1 MPSPQNFSWDEDAN
15 DNPDL
20 EGLPD
25 EKDEV
30 VVEQTQVAYDP
41 ETGMRN
47 EDGTSEVVDEIY
59 EEAPRE
65 TPQLNK
71 AMSRI
76 QKAQDRLDM
85 AHCYRLLLEN
95 SMFDVDTPAARKV
108 DAEVRDFVCQRL
120 EVLMGVQPE
129 PAAQKALPRAMDV
142 FSAAEIQVLKTV
154 AKRVIEKSAESKPA
168 EPPVAPAA
176 PALKKVTLPEQ
187 TQPRPAVQ
195 QQAPEQRPQLPQ
207 RRQLPQPQLR
217 KPPGQQQPQR
227 AQGQQPLAKIQFDM
241 ERIPEK
247 YRDDPT
253 LKIANGQAMI
263 QSRTPE
269 GDLLWEFDPK
279 TKQKQAMMR
288 NIALPAKPS
297 GGAVHIPM
305 PPIQQLMG
313 PTSPVMQAHADGMM
327 GTAERRANK
336 LGIGGK
342 FAGALISSVEATANN
357 GQEDF

>member
-1 MPSPQNFSWDEDAN
+1 MPGQNANFWSEEN

-20 EGLPD
+20 DDLPS
-25 EKDEV
+25 EEEAPVK
-30 VVEQTQVAYDP
+30 EQMTPQYDP
-41 ETGMRN
+41 DTGMKN
-47 EDGTSEVVDEIY
+47 DSTGEVVDEIY
-59 EEAPRE
+59 EEEPRE

-120 EVLMGVQPE
+120 EILMGVQPE
-129 PAAQKALPRAMDV
+129 APSQKNLPKAMDV

-154 AKRVIEKSAESKPA
+154 AKRVIEKSAEQKPA
-168 EPPVAPAA
+168 EPAAPAA
-176 PALKKVTLPEQ
+176 PTLKKVTLPD
-187 TQPRPAVQ
+187 QPQSKPEAPA
-195 QQAPEQRPQLPQ
+195 QRPQQPVK
-207 RRQLPQPQLR
+207 RQLPQPQLR
-217 KPPGQQQPQR
+217 RPQPQQQPQR
-227 AQGQQPLAKIQFDM
+227 AQGQQKPQGKLNIDM
-241 ERIPEK
+241 DRIPEK

-253 LKIANGQAMI
+253 LKIVGGQALV

-269 GDLLWEFDPK
+269 GQLLWEYDPA
-279 TKQKQAMMR
+279 TKQKTAMMK
-288 NIALPAKPS
+288 NIALPVKPS
-297 GGAVHIPM
+297 AGSTQPIPM

-313 PTSPVMQAHADGMM
+313 PGSPVMQAHADAML
-327 GTAERRANK
+327 GTAERRATK
-336 LGIGGK
+336 LGIGNR
-342 FAGALISSVEATANN
+342 FAGTVVTNLDPTSSNN